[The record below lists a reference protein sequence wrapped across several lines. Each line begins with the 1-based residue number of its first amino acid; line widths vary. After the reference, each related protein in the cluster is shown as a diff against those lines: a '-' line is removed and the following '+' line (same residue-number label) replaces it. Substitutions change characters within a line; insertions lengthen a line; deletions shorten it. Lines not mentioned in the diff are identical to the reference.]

1 MVKFKDIIYHLFNT
15 SFYKIIQSIC
25 IFEQQL
31 NMNMNSFLETVL
43 TVLLVYY
50 GLKILFKFL
59 KPYLLKYMVKKATKG
74 FGNAFGENPFQPEK
88 ARKNE
93 EGKITID
100 PLKSSTKTSKSK
112 VGEYIDFEELD

>member
-1 MVKFKDIIYHLFNT
+1 
-15 SFYKIIQSIC
+15 
-25 IFEQQL
+25 
-31 NMNMNSFLETVL
+31 MNSFLETLL

-74 FGNAFGENPFQPEK
+74 FGNAFGENPFQSEK

-100 PLKSSTKTSKSK
+100 PLKSSTKSSKSK

>member
-1 MVKFKDIIYHLFNT
+1 
-15 SFYKIIQSIC
+15 
-25 IFEQQL
+25 
-31 NMNMNSFLETVL
+31 MNPFLETVL

-59 KPYLLKYMVKKATKG
+59 KPYLLNYMIKKASKG
-74 FGNAFGENPFQPEK
+74 FGNTFGGGSFQEEK
-88 ARKNE
+88 AKKNE

-100 PLKSSTKTSKSK
+100 PLKTNTKSSTSK

>member
-31 NMNMNSFLETVL
+31 NVNMNSFLETVL

-59 KPYLLKYMVKKATKG
+59 KPYLLKYMIKNLQKVLEMPLVKTLLNQKKL
-74 FGNAFGENPFQPEK
+74 EK
-88 ARKNE
+88 MKKE
-93 EGKITID
+93 KLQLI
-100 PLKSSTKTSKSK
+100 L
-112 VGEYIDFEELD
+112 